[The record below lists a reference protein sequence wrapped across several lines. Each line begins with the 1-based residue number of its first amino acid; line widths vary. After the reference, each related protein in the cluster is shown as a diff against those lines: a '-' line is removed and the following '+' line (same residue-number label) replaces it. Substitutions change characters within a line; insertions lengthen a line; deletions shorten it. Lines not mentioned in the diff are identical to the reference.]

1 MNGGIERLSLA
12 EEQNEEEGGGAL
24 YPNYGNTEVCLLDM
38 SEISGT
44 PSSPPNLGS
53 HPPSSLPHPSPS
65 QNILLTINTPN
76 QFPMPIPM
84 PSNNILNPPFQSI
97 FDLPNESLQTRPAA
111 PVNNQLLDFSAP
123 PSNPPSST
131 LFSLLPQG
139 PSHPSTSPS
148 ALFLQSNQFPLASP
162 PSLHPQRVNDP
173 LLQLNVNQGNP
184 LSPSLSP
191 NNPLHDLM
199 SLAGSPPLIPSPSPS
214 PSPSSSLHS
223 HSSPIPGVK
232 QDLFSLLQPSTLVN
246 TAQMQPAAQPQ
257 AQSHQPVAIPT
268 TQSRL
273 NQTIQSQLSA
283 LPSSSSPSPSSNQN
297 SSARATGGAIGV
309 PGHSTTSQQQTN
321 NRLGA
326 PSSGGVGNSSN
337 QRINQAQSAAY
348 ASLQSAT
355 SSNTSS
361 TSSADTES
369 RCVICLDSK
378 KNTVLYQCGHAC
390 VCYPCGQQLVKRKQT
405 CPICRSPI
413 IDCIKIYQ

>member
-12 EEQNEEEGGGAL
+12 EEQNEEEGGAL

-44 PSSPPNLGS
+44 PSSPPNLGHV
-53 HPPSSLPHPSPS
+53 HPPSLPHPPS
-65 QNILLTINTPN
+65 QNILLNINTAN
-76 QFPMPIPM
+76 QFPMPI

-199 SLAGSPPLIPSPSPS
+199 SLAGSPPLIPSPP
-214 PSPSSSLHS
+214 PPPPPPLPFLSPSSLPPLLSVPL
-223 HSSPIPGVK
+223 PLL
-232 QDLFSLLQPSTLVN
+232 LF
-246 TAQMQPAAQPQ
+246 
-257 AQSHQPVAIPT
+257 IPT
-268 TQSRL
+268 
-273 NQTIQSQLSA
+273 
-283 LPSSSSPSPSSNQN
+283 P
-297 SSARATGGAIGV
+297 V
-309 PGHSTTSQQQTN
+309 PFQ
-321 NRLGA
+321 
-326 PSSGGVGNSSN
+326 V
-337 QRINQAQSAAY
+337 
-348 ASLQSAT
+348 
-355 SSNTSS
+355 
-361 TSSADTES
+361 
-369 RCVICLDSK
+369 
-378 KNTVLYQCGHAC
+378 
-390 VCYPCGQQLVKRKQT
+390 
-405 CPICRSPI
+405 
-413 IDCIKIYQ
+413 